1 MREKKPVEPP
11 ANEDDGPGAGFKTDN
26 DFLFPKLPGAFKP
39 SLIRKKDLGF
49 LRDRYIQVL
58 AASMGN
64 HGMAL
69 HFCCWTQ
76 EQYEEALDE
85 RFEKRIA
92 AARAQ
97 LADRAAYIMHRAM
110 GLVASDDPIAPPTV
124 SAAMAKVVESFGE
137 PSAAKGGLKKAYKLT
152 VNGLQLPAST
162 GAVVVKR
169 GPGRPRA
176 ARSGPVG
183 PAENPGELP

>member
-1 MREKKPVEPP
+1 MKKSKPAEPP
-11 ANEDDGPGAGFKTDN
+11 TVEDDGPGAGFKTDN

-58 AASMGN
+58 SASMGN

-76 EQYEEALDE
+76 EQYESALDDK
-85 RFEKRIA
+85 FEKRIA

-110 GLVASDDPIAPPTV
+110 GLVASDEPIAPPTV

-152 VNGLQLPAST
+152 VNGLQQPAPQS
-162 GAVVVKR
+162 AVVARR
-169 GPGRPRA
+169 GPGRPKREASAGPEA
-176 ARSGPVG
+176 AP
-183 PAENPGELP
+183 